1 MSVFVGVESVV
12 MNALIDAKEICDKQ
26 ELTFKEIVRY
36 GETAAQIYQKE
47 TGEEAI
53 LLLSEADQ
61 VSMMENYPKY
71 LDTKAYVESRVF
83 RLQDDAPMDEIKEL
97 FRWLLSINLLNS
109 FLSPETSASLRG

>member
-1 MSVFVGVESVV
+1 MAVFIGVESVV
-12 MNALIDAKEICDKQ
+12 MNALIDIKENCDKQ
-26 ELTFKEIVRY
+26 ELTFEEIVRY
-36 GETAAQIYQKE
+36 GKAAARTYQKE

-61 VSMMENYPKY
+61 VSMIENYPQY
-71 LDTKAYVESRVF
+71 LDTRAYVERRVF